1 MQAVSG
7 VFAGS
12 GSSAIMWLII
22 LVILVVVELA
32 TMGLTTI
39 WFAGGSLVAFLAAV
53 LHAGLPV
60 QVVLFFGVSFVLLFF
75 TRPIALKHFNVDR
88 IKTNAESLI
97 GENAIV
103 LEEIN
108 NIQGCGRVQVK
119 GQEWAARSTE
129 DSKTVAAGQLVKIQR
144 IEGVKLIVEEAT
156 EGETSVR

>member
-1 MQAVSG
+1 MGFDMQAIV
-7 VFAGS
+7 
-12 GSSAIMWLII
+12 WLV
-22 LVILVVVELA
+22 LLVVLLA
-32 TMGLTTI
+32 IEAVTLGLTTI

-144 IEGVKLIVEEAT
+144 IEGVKLIVEETT

>member
-1 MQAVSG
+1 M
-7 VFAGS
+7 
-12 GSSAIMWLII
+12 
-22 LVILVVVELA
+22 
-32 TMGLTTI
+32 
-39 WFAGGSLVAFLAAV
+39 
-53 LHAGLPV
+53 
-60 QVVLFFGVSFVLLFF
+60 LLFF